1 MKSRETMNMRY
12 IHGRRF
18 HLAVFCIAAILLASL
33 PLSAAQDQNS
43 TPAQATDV
51 LTYRVGGTP
60 LVIPPP
66 TNDMVEMGQD
76 YRVVMDVFV
85 PEQNRL
91 VAAFV
96 TPNDLAIIKSGGKA
110 MPSQYALVEVLRR
123 GEFMDL
129 SAKDYKDMAD
139 TLEQQFGAVLSTAI
153 KEGEDELNRRIKE
166 QNLDDAKISLDKPV
180 QLGGFF
186 SKTDAYGTGII
197 MPVTTNGVTTKVVA
211 GIIFLRV
218 KNRLLFVYLYSV
230 YKDQGTVIWMRKTT
244 ENWAD
249 AILKANE
256 Q

>member
-1 MKSRETMNMRY
+1 MKHILIITSLL
-12 IHGRRF
+12 IS
-18 HLAVFCIAAILLASL
+18 LAAA
-33 PLSAAQDQNS
+33 PVSAAQDMNS

-51 LTYRVGGTP
+51 LAYRIGGTP
-60 LVIPPP
+60 IVIPPP
-66 TNDMVEMGQD
+66 TNEMVEMGQD

-91 VAAFV
+91 IAAFV
-96 TPNDLAIIKSGGKA
+96 LPNDLAIIKSGGKA
-110 MPSQYALVEVLRR
+110 VPTRYALVEVLRR

-139 TLEQQFGAVLSTAI
+139 SLEQQFGAVLDTAV
-153 KEGEDELNRRIKE
+153 KEGEDELNRRIKAE
-166 QNLDDAKISLDKPV
+166 NLDDTKISLDKPV

-218 KNRLLFVYLYSV
+218 KNRLLFAYLYSV
-230 YKDQGTVIWMRKTT
+230 YKDQETVVWMRKTT
-244 ENWAD
+244 ETWAD
-249 AILKANE
+249 AILKAN
-256 Q
+256 QQ